1 MGWNKLVLSHRKLRF
16 APLWWTC
23 ACALTLYVIYGCLI
37 PPDQVPNFHTND
49 KVEHAG
55 AYFAMAFWF
64 GGLLDRRYFPAMII
78 GLMALGALIEVA
90 QGLMGLGRD
99 ADVWDFVADS
109 LGVFAAVI
117 PAYLG
122 VDSWLV
128 YVERRLGIS

>member
-1 MGWNKLVLSHRKLRF
+1 MISHKHLRF

-37 PPDQVPNFHTND
+37 PPDSVPNFHTND
-49 KVEHAG
+49 KIEHAG

-64 GGLLDRRYFPAMII
+64 GGLLERRHFPAMII
-78 GLMALGALIEVA
+78 GLCALGALIEVA
-90 QGLMGLGRD
+90 QYLMALGRS
-99 ADVWDFVADS
+99 AEVWDFVADCV
-109 LGVFAAVI
+109 GVAAAVI

-122 VDSWLV
+122 LDSWLV